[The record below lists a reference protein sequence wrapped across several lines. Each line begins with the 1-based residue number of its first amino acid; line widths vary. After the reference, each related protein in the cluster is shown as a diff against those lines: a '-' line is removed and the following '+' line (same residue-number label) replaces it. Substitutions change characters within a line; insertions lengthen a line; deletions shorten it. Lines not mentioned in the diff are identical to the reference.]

1 MINTSQGEVNIDGI
15 EIEVMADLAVI
26 IRVLL
31 NLEKENGFHPVMAA
45 LRILKYVMI
54 GLTYRKKE

>member
-1 MINTSQGEVNIDGI
+1 MISVRQYEVEIEGV
-15 EIEVMADLAVI
+15 EIEVMADLAIFV
-26 IRVLL
+26 RRLL
-31 NLEKENGFHPVMAA
+31 DLEIENGFRPVMAA